1 MYIECCGSENFNYE
15 YREKKYE
22 INGIRVIFVH
32 LYKERTKWK
41 HYLLTRIREI
51 EDQKH
56 EEAVNCLNKSVKL
69 D

>member
-51 EDQKH
+51 EDQRH
-56 EEAVNCLNKSVKL
+56 EEVINSLSRLVKL